1 MSTADDDYRERLED
15 LFDDMESDGVDATR
29 MLMSAVASYVEGALE
44 AEGGDAYM
52 YQFEDMNLIIIIQ
65 PPDDVP
71 EETTAARLH

>member
-1 MSTADDDYRERLED
+1 MSTAADDYQERLED
-15 LFDDMESDGVDATR
+15 LFDDMESDGVDSAQ

-44 AEGGDAYM
+44 ASGGNTYIH
-52 YQFEDMNLIIIIQ
+52 QFEDMNLIIIIQ